1 MLFASFSKIEYVC
14 VTIKRMKKI
23 DLFMLRSFVGPLVLT
38 FFIVLII
45 FILQFLWMYVDEL
58 AGKGLELK
66 VLAELLFQFS
76 LTFVPL
82 SLPLAILL
90 ASLMTFGNLGEFM
103 ELTALKS
110 SGIPLQRIMMPL
122 FILVGFLSVASF
134 LFADY
139 MLPLAN
145 RRARTLLYDIRR
157 KRPELNIQAGTFYNG
172 IDGFSIKITDK
183 DAETNRLDRVY
194 IYDHRKGSGNN
205 AVIYA
210 DSGYMVITP
219 DESGMILKLFN
230 GYSYNDLEE
239 KNVPADKKK
248 YPFRRDRFSEQTMVI
263 ELTGF
268 GLDRSGIDLFRS
280 NYAMLNTRQLGFFID
295 SLDDR
300 FHRRSE
306 SYYSDFSKTKLYS
319 NFSYSG
325 MPYHKDDMDTGGD
338 TIPDSAMVTARQKFN
353 CREIFDTL
361 TQVNKISSVNRALNS
376 ARDGIAFISE
386 KSESLTNEAKN
397 LKKYEAE
404 LYKKF
409 TLPIACLVFFFIGAP
424 LGAIIRKG
432 GLGTPAVISVLF
444 FVVYYVISL
453 TGEKFAKELIISVP
467 LGMFASTIILL
478 PIGIFL
484 TYKATT
490 DAAIMNAETYILF
503 FRKIGAF
510 FTGIKTARDN
520 EDTGPV
526 I

>member
-1 MLFASFSKIEYVC
+1 
-14 VTIKRMKKI
+14 MKKI
-23 DLFMLRSFVGPLVLT
+23 DLFMLRSFIGPLVLT

-45 FILQFLWMYVDEL
+45 FVLQFLWMYVDEL
-58 AGKGLELK
+58 AGKGLEIK

-76 LTFVPL
+76 LTFVPI

-110 SGIPLQRIMMPL
+110 SGIPLQRIMLPL
-122 FILVGFLSVASF
+122 FFLIGFLSVASF

-139 MLPLAN
+139 ILPLAN

-183 DAETNRLDRVY
+183 DSETNRLDRVY
-194 IYDHRKGSGNN
+194 IYDHRNGSGNN

-219 DESGMILKLFN
+219 DESGMILKLYN
-230 GYSYNDLEE
+230 GYSYNELEE

-248 YPFRRDRFSEQTMVI
+248 YPFRRDRFSEQTMVV

-268 GLDRSGIDLFRS
+268 ALNRSGIDLFRS
-280 NYAMLNTRQLGFFID
+280 NYAMLNTRELGFFID
-295 SLDDR
+295 SLGER
-300 FHRRSE
+300 FATRSG
-306 SYYSDFSKTKLYS
+306 SYYTDFSKTKLFT

-325 MPYHKDDMDTGGD
+325 LPRQPAEPDTG
-338 TIPDSAMVTARQKFN
+338 TVVTGEKFN
-353 CREIFDTL
+353 SRAIFDTL
-361 TQVNKISSVNRALNS
+361 PRMEKMTSVNRALNS
-376 ARDGIAFISE
+376 ARDGIAFVSE

-409 TLPIACLVFFFIGAP
+409 TLPFACLVFFFIGAP

-453 TGEKFAKELIISVP
+453 SGEKFAKELLISVP

-510 FTGIKTARDN
+510 FTGIKTPTGN
-520 EDTGPV
+520 EDTDPGV
-526 I
+526 

>member
-1 MLFASFSKIEYVC
+1 
-14 VTIKRMKKI
+14 MKKI
-23 DLFMLRSFVGPLVLT
+23 DLFMLRSFIGPLVLT

-45 FILQFLWMYVDEL
+45 FVLQFLWMYVDEL
-58 AGKGLELK
+58 AGKGLEIK

-76 LTFVPL
+76 LTFVPI

-110 SGIPLQRIMMPL
+110 SGIPLQRIMLPL
-122 FILVGFLSVASF
+122 FFLIGFLSVASF

-139 MLPLAN
+139 VLPLAT

-183 DAETNRLDRVY
+183 DSETNRLDRVY

-219 DESGMILKLFN
+219 DESGMILLLYN

-248 YPFRRDRFSEQTMVI
+248 YPFRRDRFSEQTMVVD
-263 ELTGF
+263 LTGF
-268 GLDRSGIDLFRS
+268 ALNRSGIDLFRS
-280 NYAMLNTRQLGFFID
+280 NYAMLNTRELGFFID
-295 SLDDR
+295 SLSER
-300 FHRRSE
+300 FATRSG
-306 SYYSDFSKTKLYS
+306 SYYTDFSTTKLFT

-325 MPYHKDDMDTGGD
+325 LPRQPAEPDTG
-338 TIPDSAMVTARQKFN
+338 TVVTGEKFN
-353 CREIFDTL
+353 CRAIFDTL
-361 TQVNKISSVNRALNS
+361 PRMDKMTSVNRALNS
-376 ARDGIAFISE
+376 ARDGIAFVSE

-409 TLPIACLVFFFIGAP
+409 TLPFACLVFFFIGAP

-444 FVVYYVISL
+444 FVVYYVIDLSGAKL
-453 TGEKFAKELIISVP
+453 AKELLISVP
-467 LGMFASTIILL
+467 LGMFASTIVLL

-490 DAAIMNAETYILF
+490 DAAIMNAETYMLF

-510 FTGIKTARDN
+510 FTGIKTPTGN
-520 EDTGPV
+520 EDTDPGV
-526 I
+526 

>member
-1 MLFASFSKIEYVC
+1 
-14 VTIKRMKKI
+14 MKKI
-23 DLFMLRSFVGPLVLT
+23 DLFMIRSFIGPLILT

-58 AGKGLELK
+58 AGKGLEPS

-90 ASLMTFGNLGEFM
+90 ASLMTFGNLGEFL

-110 SGIPLQRIMMPL
+110 SGVPLQRIMLPI
-122 FILVGFLSVASF
+122 FIFAAFLAAGSF

-139 MLPLAN
+139 VLPIST
-145 RRARTLLYDIRR
+145 RKARTLLMDIRR
-157 KRPELNIQAGTFYNG
+157 MRPELDIQAGTFYNG
-172 IDGFSIKITDK
+172 IDGFSIKINDK
-183 DAETNRLDRVY
+183 DPGTNRIDGIY
-194 IYDHRKGSGNN
+194 IYDHREGIGNTS
-205 AVIYA
+205 VIHA
-210 DSGYMVITP
+210 DSGYMRVTA
-219 DESGMILKLFN
+219 DESGLILTLYN
-230 GYSYNDLEE
+230 GYAYKDIEE
-239 KNVPADKKK
+239 KNVPQDKKK

-268 GLDRSGIDLFRS
+268 GLNRSALDIYRS
-280 NYAMLNTRQLGFFID
+280 NYAMLNTSDLTFFID
-295 SLDDR
+295 SLSSR
-300 FHRRSE
+300 FRSRTDA
-306 SYYSDFSKTKLYS
+306 YYSEFKKTRLMTPGQFYYPVNKKE
-319 NFSYSG
+319 N
-325 MPYHKDDMDTGGD
+325 
-338 TIPDSAMVTARQKFN
+338 DSAAVWKTEKFN
-353 CREIFDTL
+353 TRAIFDTL
-361 TQVNKISSVNRALNS
+361 SFMDKNTTISRALS
-376 ARDGIAFISE
+376 FAREGTSFMTE
-386 KSESLTNEAKN
+386 KSEALIAEAKN

-404 LYKKF
+404 KYKRF
-409 TLPIACLVFFFIGAP
+409 TLPLACLVFFFIGAP

-453 TGEKFAKELIISVP
+453 SGEKFAKELIISVP
-467 LGMFASTIILL
+467 LGMLASTIILL

-510 FTGIKTARDN
+510 FTGIKPEKDDENPGA
-520 EDTGPV
+520 GA
-526 I
+526 